1 MNERRFRMP
10 HLALQI
16 LIGLVLGIV
25 VGVVF
30 YGNPALTAVLKP
42 IADIF
47 IRLIK
52 MIVVPIVFS
61 TLVVG
66 IAGVGDMKRV
76 GRLGLKTLVYFEIV
90 TTIAILFG
98 LLVGNLTQPGSGVNL
113 GTLAKGDISKYVAT
127 EHTVSGHPFVD
138 LVVNVVPTNVVDA
151 LQKATCL
158 RSFFL
163 QYSLELEWRRSES
176 GARR

>member
-1 MNERRFRMP
+1 VNERRFRMP

-127 EHTVSGHPFVD
+127 EHTVSGPPFVD
-138 LVVNVVPTNVVDA
+138 VVPTNVVDA